1 MNKIELN
8 NFEIGNNEAF
18 TLIAGPCAAESHE
31 QLIFLAT
38 EIKKITDELGINFIF
53 KASFDKAN
61 RTTVDNDR
69 GLGLEKTMKA
79 FKEIR
84 EKLKVPTTT
93 DIHLPEQAEL
103 VAPYVDV
110 IQIPAFLAR
119 QTDLLI
125 AAAKTDKII
134 SIKSPQFVKK
144 EENGR
149 IAQKVIDSGNDKVML
164 IERGTFNGDRVFV
177 DPIAFPKLKE
187 FKHPIILDSTH
198 PVQLRD
204 NNGESIG
211 ELQKY
216 VLGLAKLGISQKI
229 AGIFMEVH
237 ENPCEAIC
245 DRSQQFYLSNLKE
258 ALIQLKELDNLIKSQ
273 DEIKIG
279 M

>member
-1 MNKIELN
+1 MKKISLN
-8 NFEIGNNEAF
+8 GFDIGNNEAF

-31 QLIFLAT
+31 QLVFLAT

-61 RTTVDNDR
+61 RTTIYNDR
-69 GLGLEKTMKA
+69 GLGLEKTMAA

-84 EKLKVPTTT
+84 EKLGIPTTT
-93 DIHLPEQAEL
+93 DMHLPEQAEMI
-103 VAPYVDV
+103 APYVDI

-125 AAAKTDKII
+125 AAAKTGKIV

-149 IAQKVIDSGNDKVML
+149 IAQKVIDSGNEKVML

-177 DPIAFPKLKE
+177 DPLAFPKLKE
-187 FKHPIILDSTH
+187 FKHPVILDSTH

-211 ELQKY
+211 QLQKY

-229 AGIFMEVH
+229 AGVFMEVH
-237 ENPCEAIC
+237 ENPQKAIC
-245 DRSQQFYLSNLKE
+245 DRSQQFYLANLKD
-258 ALIQLKELDNLIKSQ
+258 ALIQLKELDNIIKKQ
-273 DEIKIG
+273 PEIKVG